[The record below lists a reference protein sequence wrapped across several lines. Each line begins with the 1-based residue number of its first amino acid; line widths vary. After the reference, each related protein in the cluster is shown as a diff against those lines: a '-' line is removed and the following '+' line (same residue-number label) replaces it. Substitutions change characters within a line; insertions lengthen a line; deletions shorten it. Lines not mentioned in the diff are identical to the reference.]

1 MSEPEGITNHPASVE
16 TAEDAKLK
24 DAPAEKRNNDE
35 SASIDTRDLPKDMA
49 EKVETVEVSTE
60 TVKR

>member
-1 MSEPEGITNHPASVE
+1 MSQPEGITNHPASVE

-24 DAPAEKRNNDE
+24 DVPAEKQNNDE
-35 SASIDTRDLPKDMA
+35 AASVNTRHLPKGMA
-49 EKVETVEVSTE
+49 EKVETVEVSTG